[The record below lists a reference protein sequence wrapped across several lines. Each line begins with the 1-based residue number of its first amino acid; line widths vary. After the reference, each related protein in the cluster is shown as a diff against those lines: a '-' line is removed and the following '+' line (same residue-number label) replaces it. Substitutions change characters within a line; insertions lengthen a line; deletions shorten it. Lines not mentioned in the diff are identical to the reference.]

1 MRDIATGGE
10 KMKNPDSRILVQHL
24 KIALLTTAFALPLL
38 APISAHAQGAA
49 DEVIEEITAYGVRR
63 SLDNAAD
70 IKRNSD
76 TIVDAITAEDIGLF
90 SDNNIAEALQ
100 RVPGVQLER
109 SDGEGSRISI
119 RGLGPRFVRTTL
131 NGRTALSSPGGE
143 NGTDARG
150 FSFGLIPSEVIT
162 KATVHKSAQAMD
174 VEGAIG
180 GLVNLETTR
189 PLDFATAQE
198 QDFYIGGAARGTL
211 NDLEDQGSGRGSI
224 FLNSK
229 VNETFGVFFAA
240 SIEQRNYVSQNVETQ
255 DFDVVDFHMVGEIL
269 DDDGITVLR
278 DATILNGREMTEAYC
293 DELGLTWR
301 TADDA
306 QTNRP
311 GVACDFEGG
320 VFDGYRNQ
328 YYVNERDRN
337 TYTAGLQWQPTDRLE
352 IYVDWTHADEER
364 FDETFRDRLRSEALL
379 NRLDRR
385 DSPATLTDI
394 TINFDDADQ
403 FSDGSVTSFSFLNH
417 TERDRSREKY
427 VNGHIQNWRDGDID
441 VGGINLKWSNDDW
454 TVAADFGYASQTQ
467 ERLQYSM
474 QGELDYSDI
483 NNPARY
489 PNWPRS
495 RPTPVDSYGVNGSF
509 SILSGIPIISFVDV
523 NGVPLDSNS
532 LDDIIF
538 FRDRQGLY
546 LEDNEEKSFRLDF
559 ENELEDR
566 GDGDLYSFFNNVK
579 FGFVYR
585 EREGFRD
592 QLRTETLAP
601 TGNERGDQTYA
612 DIALAP
618 YGMNTVTGFMPDIN
632 VPGFNNTFVTPDL
645 DGWVAADPTGTFAK
659 SPWEG
664 ISRLDQNYDIYEEI
678 TAAYLQFGFSGEGP
692 FPYRGNIGIRYA
704 DTEQSSTGYVGAQE
718 GANFVPV
725 DPNNPLRTSLRE
737 YDDWLPSANIAFDFT
752 DSTVFRL
759 AYSKTVARPDP
770 VDLRQAID
778 LDVDFDNACEG
789 EEGDLDGTSGNPNL
803 DPYRTDN
810 FDMAYEL
817 YPQSGGAYAIGLF
830 YKKLDGFIAP
840 GQGFTDIDLSAIV
853 DGCGVVTYLIDQP
866 VNTDGG
872 DIKGAEA
879 SMHLPFDVFTQGF
892 FSGFGVT
899 ASVTYVDAALDAV
912 RDAGQPIELRGTSEW
927 SGNVVTYYEGGPW
940 GVRLA
945 YNYREDFLHQEAESP
960 NDFDEYTEG
969 GEYLDMNVDFRINDN
984 WRIRLTGNNLT
995 DNQRYRVYRASATD
1009 YLNSMRDDGRTY
1021 VLEIRGRM

>member
-1 MRDIATGGE
+1 
-10 KMKNPDSRILVQHL
+10 MKNPDSRILVQHL

-49 DEVIEEITAYGVRR
+49 DEAIEEITAYGVRR

-162 KATVHKSAQAMD
+162 RATVHKSSQAMD
-174 VEGAIG
+174 VEGGIG

-189 PLDFATAQE
+189 PLDFAIDQE

-229 VNETFGVFFAA
+229 VNDKFGVFFAA
-240 SIEQRNYVSQNVETQ
+240 SIEQRDYVSQNVETQ
-255 DFDVVDFHMVGEIL
+255 DFDVVDFHIL
-269 DDDGITVLR
+269 EGTP
-278 DATILNGREMTEAYC
+278 LNGQPMTEAIC
-293 DELGLTWR
+293 DGLGLTWR
-301 TADDA
+301 TEDDA

-311 GVACDFEGG
+311 GLACDFEGG

-328 YYVNERDRN
+328 YYVNERDRK
-337 TYTAGLQWQPTDRLE
+337 
-352 IYVDWTHADEER
+352 
-364 FDETFRDRLRSEALL
+364 
-379 NRLDRR
+379 
-385 DSPATLTDI
+385 DI

-427 VNGHIQNWRDGDID
+427 VNGHLQNWRDGDID

-474 QGELDYSDI
+474 QGELDYSYI
-483 NNPARY
+483 NDPARF
-489 PNWPRS
+489 PNWDRDRS
-495 RPTPVDSYGVNGSF
+495 EPVDPYGVNGSF

-559 ENELEDR
+559 ENELDDR

-664 ISRLDQNYDIYEEI
+664 ISRLDQNYDIYEDI
-678 TAAYLQFGFSGEGP
+678 TAAYLQLGFSGEGR

-879 SMHLPFDVFTQGF
+879 SMHLPFDVFTDGF
-892 FSGFGVT
+892 FSGFGIT
-899 ASVTYVDAALDAV
+899 SSVTYVDAALDAV

-927 SGNVVTYYEGGPW
+927 SGNVVTYYENGPF
-940 GVRLA
+940 GVRVA

-969 GEYLDMNVDFRINDN
+969 GEYLDMNVDYMINDN